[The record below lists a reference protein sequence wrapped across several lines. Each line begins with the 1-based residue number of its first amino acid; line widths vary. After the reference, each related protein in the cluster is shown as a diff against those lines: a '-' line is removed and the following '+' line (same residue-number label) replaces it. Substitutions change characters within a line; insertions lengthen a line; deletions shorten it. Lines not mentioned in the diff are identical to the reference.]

1 MSPRFDRKHAK
12 RRGLAILAF
21 IFCATSTQGADDKV
35 VRPAPVYDTFVPPA
49 VGQSYTD
56 TVFGVSIKRVSNSR
70 NMTNNAVSGPLTF
83 VSTEYPTASPFNSD
97 NSRLIL
103 QHAGYFGLYD
113 GNGTYLRD
121 LAFSANAAT
130 EPRWSRTDPNAL
142 YYVSGNSLMKL
153 NVDTGASTVVRAFT
167 EYAAIRGRGESE
179 ISFDGDHMVFAA
191 DELPGATPG
200 VMNRYVFVYEISTNT
215 KGAVLDTLG
224 HLYNQLYLAPN
235 NSVAIGWL
243 ESGTARFAGVELF
256 DRNMVFQRQLT
267 RAIGHMHLTRDT
279 NGDDLLIWT
288 NSSDPQPIPSCE
300 NGLVKVRL
308 SDARQTC
315 LLQLDWSLAVHITAP
330 DGNGWVF
337 VETYDPSEPPPAAP
351 AWKLYSNEILQVKL
365 DGTETRRLL
374 HHRSRLT
381 ANYGYQPRAAV
392 SRDGSRLVF
401 TSNYGLQGILGYPF
415 TYTDAYFVAVP
426 ALVPPRLS
434 IDDAGIVEG
443 DTGTQN
449 LALTMR
455 LSYASDLTITASYS
469 VDAGAASP
477 GVDFQ
482 GALSGT
488 VTFAPGE
495 TSKAL
500 TFTVSGDTAIELNEA
515 FAVNVTSATNT
526 VIEDGQGLGTILNDE
541 GPPAAAATVATQI
554 GQTVA
559 VLNGTVS
566 PAGKNST
573 AVIEYG
579 ITTAYGGLIAAQ
591 PPPGSGFWP
600 AGVSGSVSGL
610 ACSTRYHFRVTAT
623 SSAGTTSSGDATF
636 MTAPCDGL
644 SIDDPQVIEGHAR
657 HSLVAFTVRVSPPS
671 PTPLTFSYR
680 TANATAAA
688 GSDYVAASGFF
699 TIPAGANEK
708 TLLVA
713 VVGDVDVESDESFI
727 VILDGVTGVT
737 ATKSVGTA
745 TILNDDPA
753 GAAAAVVQYRLYLD
767 GTKEHLYTT
776 DFNEYVVLGTRGWV
790 REGVAYRMLTSG
802 IYMGAATMPLF
813 RLYHDGILQHHWTT
827 DANEVKILAEERAWV
842 YEGVVG
848 YLAPIQVEGTV
859 PLYRMSLAYPPLHL
873 WTTDLNE
880 YNVLADRGWV
890 REGVVGFVV
899 P

>member
-1 MSPRFDRKHAK
+1 MSYTFDRKRS
-12 RRGLAILAF
+12 RRTALVVLF
-21 IFCATSTQGADDKV
+21 LIFSAASTQGADDKG
-35 VRPAPVYDTFVPPA
+35 VRPAPAYDNFVPPA

-113 GNGTYLRD
+113 GSGTYLRD

-153 NVDTGASTVVRAFT
+153 NVETGVSTVVRAFT

-179 ISFDGDHMVFAA
+179 ISLDGDHMVFAA

-200 VMNRYVFVYEISTNT
+200 VTNRYVFVYQISTNT

-224 HLYNQLYLAPN
+224 HLFNQLYLAPN
-235 NSVAIGWL
+235 NNVAIGWL
-243 ESGTARFAGVELF
+243 DSGSARFAGVELF

-288 NSSDPQPIPSCE
+288 NSSDPQPIASCE
-300 NGLVKVRL
+300 NGVVKVRL

-337 VETYDPSEPPPAAP
+337 VETYAPSEPPPLAP

-365 DGTETRRLL
+365 DGSETRRLL
-374 HHRSRLT
+374 HHRSRQT

-415 TYTDAYFVAVP
+415 TYTDAYFVAIP
-426 ALVPPRLS
+426 NLVPPRLS
-434 IDDAGIVEG
+434 IDDAGVVEG
-443 DTGTQN
+443 DAGTQN
-449 LALTMR
+449 LMLTMR
-455 LSYASDLTITASYS
+455 LSYASDLTITASYT
-469 VDAGAASP
+469 VDSGAASP
-477 GVDFQ
+477 GVDFH

-495 TSKAL
+495 TSKTL
-500 TFTVSGDTAIELNEA
+500 TFTVSGDTAVEANEA
-515 FAVNVTSATNT
+515 FTVNVTSATNT

-541 GPPAAAATVATQI
+541 GPPGAAASIATQI

-566 PAGKNST
+566 PGGKSST
-573 AVIEYG
+573 AFFEYG
-579 ITTAYGGLIAAQ
+579 TTTAYGGLSAAQ
-591 PPPGSGFWP
+591 PSPGSGYWP
-600 AGVSGSVSGL
+600 AAVNGAVSGL

-636 MTAPCDGL
+636 VTAPCDGL
-644 SIDDPQVIEGHAR
+644 SIDDPVVIEGHAR
-657 HSLVAFTVRVSPPS
+657 HSLAAFTIHVSPPS
-671 PTPLTFSYR
+671 PTPLTFGYR
-680 TANATAAA
+680 TASGSAAS
-688 GSDYVAASGFF
+688 GGDYVAASGVF
-699 TIPAGANEK
+699 TIPAGAKEK
-708 TLLVA
+708 TLLIA
-713 VVGDVDVESDESFI
+713 IVGDADVEPDESLS
-727 VILDGVTGVT
+727 VILEGVTGVT

-745 TILNDDPA
+745 TILNDDSP
-753 GAAAAVVQYRLYLD
+753 GAATNVVQYRLYHD

-776 DFNEYVVLGTRGWV
+776 DFNEYVVLGTRGWI
-790 REGVAYRMLTSG
+790 REGVAYRMLTTG
-802 IYMGAATMPLF
+802 IHKGAATIPLF
-813 RLYHDGILQHHWTT
+813 RLYHDVILQHHWTT
-827 DANEVKILAEERAWV
+827 DANEVKVLAEDRGWV

-848 YLAPIQVEGTV
+848 YLAPAQVEGTV
-859 PLYRMSLAYPPLHL
+859 PLYRMALAYPPLHL

-880 YNVLADRGWV
+880 YNVLAERGWV
-890 REGVVGFVV
+890 REGIIGFVV